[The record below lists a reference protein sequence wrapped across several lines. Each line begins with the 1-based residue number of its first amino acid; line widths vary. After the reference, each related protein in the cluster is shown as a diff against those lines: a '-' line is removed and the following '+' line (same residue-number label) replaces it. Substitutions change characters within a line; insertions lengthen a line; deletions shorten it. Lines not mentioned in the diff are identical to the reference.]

1 MHINTES
8 IIYVAV
14 AATILIGGIIVFET
28 LFTPAINEQEQ
39 LFSAMDAK
47 GQPLDTVI
55 DISSKAPSFTLPATT
70 GNNIS
75 LSDYKGKKNVLLYF
89 QEGIMCAPCWKQL
102 EDIQKEYGK
111 FDSLDVE
118 VLTITVDPLNALIK
132 ESQKRGITLPVLDDG
147 DDLSVSKEY
156 DVLDQ
161 SMHPGSRP
169 GHSFILIGKDGDII
183 WRKDY
188 YPAGQNMGGM
198 NMNMGGR
205 MYVPVEEL
213 LTEIN
218 KIAYRLSPTVSNTS
232 RTPIVMNIALSSPSN
247 AAPAMDHSMCIT
259 PIHKHADLK
268 VYLDNV
274 LLNMSQRKF
283 MDQNAEVHFH
293 PTVKVNPNDVPGVPF
308 GDMVHIHKENVTIK
322 DFLNTL
328 DLDTNNTLG
337 KLIGN
342 NGMMRVYVNEA
353 YQEMGLNYVMNDQDR
368 VLVTQ
373 ITDGITEKD
382 ILTQIESVTSYAVMG
397 KDANPSIFGGC

>member
-322 DFLNTL
+322 DFFNTL

>member
-188 YPAGQNMGGM
+188 YPAGQNIGGM

-322 DFLNTL
+322 DFFNTL

-353 YQEMGLNYVMNDQDR
+353 YQEMGLN
-368 VLVTQ
+368 
-373 ITDGITEKD
+373 
-382 ILTQIESVTSYAVMG
+382 
-397 KDANPSIFGGC
+397 